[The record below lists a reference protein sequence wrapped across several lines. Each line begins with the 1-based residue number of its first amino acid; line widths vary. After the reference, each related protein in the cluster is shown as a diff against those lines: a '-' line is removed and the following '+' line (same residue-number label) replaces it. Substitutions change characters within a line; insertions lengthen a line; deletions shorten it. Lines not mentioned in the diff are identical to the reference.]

1 MKTSQKILAFLSY
14 LLFIPGWL
22 FVLVF
27 RRKDEHAKFH
37 ARQSLMINL
46 FAFLLL
52 VLWFVLTWLLIG
64 ILIIGPITACFL
76 FAIVIAILI
85 YLVIAWVM
93 GMLRSFNP
101 DAKPLPL
108 VGNWALKLPF

>member
-1 MKTSQKILAFLSY
+1 MKTSNKILAFLSY

-22 FVLVF
+22 YVLIF

-37 ARQSLMINL
+37 ARQSFIINL

-52 VLWFVLTWLLIG
+52 AIWFVSTWLLIS
-64 ILIIGPITACFL
+64 IPIVGPMLAWFI

>member
-1 MKTSQKILAFLSY
+1 MKTSNKIFAFLSY
-14 LLFIPGWL
+14 LLLVPGWL
-22 FVLVF
+22 LVLII

-46 FAFLLL
+46 FAFL
-52 VLWFVLTWLLIG
+52 VIALWFVLTWLLIA
-64 ILIIGPITACFL
+64 IPIIGPILAWFV

-93 GMLRSFNP
+93 GIVRSFNP
-101 DAKPLPL
+101 EVKPLPL
-108 VGNWALKLPF
+108 GGSWALKLPF